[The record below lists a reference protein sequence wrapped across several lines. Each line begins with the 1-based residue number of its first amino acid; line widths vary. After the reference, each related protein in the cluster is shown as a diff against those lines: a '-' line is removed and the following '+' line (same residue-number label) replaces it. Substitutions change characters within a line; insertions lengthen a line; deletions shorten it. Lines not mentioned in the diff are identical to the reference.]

1 MHFEGIYTPVITPF
15 RDDSSIDFDA
25 YAAHVKFLLESGV
38 HGLMIGG
45 TTGEY
50 YVESHEERVELLKVA
65 REICDDQLQIIFG
78 TGSVNPDA
86 SIKLAEDG
94 AKHGADVLLV
104 ATPPYSLPTQRELA
118 LHALAIDRA
127 VDMPIMLYNYPDRM
141 GVNMEAE
148 FLDRVA
154 RSANFCGIKESSG
167 DINRLHMLARDYPH
181 IQLSC
186 GMDDQALEFFAWGA
200 KSWVCAGSNFL
211 PKEHIALY
219 NACVLEGDFNKG
231 RRIMSAMM
239 PLMRVLEQGGKFIQ
253 SVKYGVTLDGRVSGE
268 VRKPLRG
275 LNNDEKRA
283 MAQVVKTLKTAI
295 AAIEAESVTPFIE
308 SINASIS
315 ETKNLAQDTHVQ
327 KSSTQEAGE

>member
-15 RDDSSIDFDA
+15 QDDDSINFDA
-25 YAAHVKFLLESGV
+25 YATHVQYLLHAGV

-50 YVESHEERVELLKVA
+50 YVESHEERIELLKIA
-65 REICDDQLQIIFG
+65 REICGNQLQIIFG
-78 TGSVNPDA
+78 TGSINPEA
-86 SIKLAEDG
+86 SIKLAEQ
-94 AKHGADVLLV
+94 AARYNADAILV
-104 ATPPYSLPTQRELA
+104 ATPPYALPTQRELA
-118 LHALAIDRA
+118 LHALTLDRA
-127 VDMPIMLYNYPDRM
+127 ANLPIMLYNYPDRM
-141 GVNMEAE
+141 GVNMAEA
-148 FLDRVA
+148 FLDRVG

-181 IQLSC
+181 IQLAC

-211 PKEHIALY
+211 PQEHIALY
-219 NACVLEGDFNKG
+219 QACVIENDFNKA

-253 SVKYGVTLDGRVSGE
+253 SVKYGVTLDGREAGT

-275 LNNDEKRA
+275 LNKDDKRA
-283 MAQVVKTLKTAI
+283 MNQVVKTLKTT
-295 AAIEAESVTPFIE
+295 V
-308 SINASIS
+308 ASI
-315 ETKNLAQDTHVQ
+315 LAEDNHKGNISDV
-327 KSSTQEAGE
+327 

>member
-15 RDDSSIDFDA
+15 RDDYSIDYDA
-25 YAAHVKFLLESGV
+25 FAAHVQYLLDSGV

-50 YVESHEERVELLKVA
+50 YVESHEERVKLLQIAK
-65 REICDDQLQIIFG
+65 EICGDKLQIIFG
-78 TGSVNPDA
+78 TGSVIPDA
-86 SIKLAEDG
+86 SLRLAEDA
-94 AKHGADVLLV
+94 AKYNADVILV

-118 LHALAIDRA
+118 LHALAVDRA
-127 VDMPIMLYNYPDRM
+127 ANLPAMLYNYPDRM
-141 GVNMEAE
+141 GVNMEEE
-148 FLDRVA
+148 FLDRVG
-154 RSANFCGIKESSG
+154 RSSNFCGIKESSG

-181 IQLSC
+181 IQVSC

-211 PKEHIALY
+211 PKEHVALY
-219 NACVLEGDFNKG
+219 NACVVEGNFDKG

-253 SVKYGVTLDGRVSGE
+253 SVKYGVTLDGRFSGE

-275 LNNDEKRA
+275 LNKDEKRA
-283 MAQVVKTLKTAI
+283 MAQVVKTLKTTI
-295 AAIEAESVTPFIE
+295 ASIEAESSTRFVETLK
-308 SINASIS
+308 ASIS
-315 ETKNLAQDTHVQ
+315 GIEAT
-327 KSSTQEAGE
+327 STEKEE

>member
-15 RDDSSIDFDA
+15 REDGSIDFDA
-25 YAAHVKFLLESGV
+25 FAVHVKYLQDAGV

-65 REICDDQLQIIFG
+65 RQVCGNELTIIFG
-78 TGSVNPDA
+78 TGSVDPRA
-86 SIKLAEDG
+86 SVKLAEEA
-94 AKHGADVLLV
+94 AKHEADVILV

-118 LHALAIDRA
+118 LHALKVDRA
-127 VDMPIMLYNYPDRM
+127 ANLPAMLYNYPDRM
-141 GVNMEAE
+141 GVNMEEE
-148 FLDRVA
+148 FLDRVG
-154 RSANFCGIKESSG
+154 RSKNFCGIKESSG

-181 IQLSC
+181 IQVSC

-219 NACVLEGDFNKG
+219 KACVLENDFRKA
-231 RRIMSAMM
+231 RRIMSAML

-253 SVKYGVTLDGRVSGE
+253 SVKYGVTLDGRVSGD
-268 VRKPLRG
+268 VRAPLRG
-275 LNNDEKRA
+275 LNKDEKRA
-283 MAQVVKTLKTAI
+283 MEQVVKTLKTTI
-295 AAIEAESVTPFIE
+295 AAIEAEGNSRPAAT
-308 SINASIS
+308 SKKSAATT
-315 ETKNLAQDTHVQ
+315 ETEEV
-327 KSSTQEAGE
+327 